1 MGSLAIAELPVKVKT
16 EQHCRTGGLVREF
29 ETFADYTDPASLPS
43 NGGDP
48 MPSKLHLAASTLFF
62 IIIASCCLD
71 ANSQTDDRG
80 PYVFLPN
87 QEVRVVALP
96 STVAVS
102 RSEADILTASV
113 ATAMLEGDVC
123 CSRNSA
129 LEDRI
134 SSATGLSLRE
144 LGGKLRGRAYL
155 DDGSPILVAD
165 QYWSGASIRADDIIS
180 SLMAQ
185 HPLLMDWSGHLYVLY
200 GAVFDEYRYYESG
213 TRVHVIRALS
223 LVDTRFSDGR
233 RYVSFNR
240 QTDDLG
246 KVTGLLALAVTPNK

>member
-1 MGSLAIAELPVKVKT
+1 M
-16 EQHCRTGGLVREF
+16 
-29 ETFADYTDPASLPS
+29 
-43 NGGDP
+43 
-48 MPSKLHLAASTLFF
+48 
-62 IIIASCCLD
+62 CC
-71 ANSQTDDRG
+71 G
-80 PYVFLPN
+80 
-87 QEVRVVALP
+87 
-96 STVAVS
+96 
-102 RSEADILTASV
+102 
-113 ATAMLEGDVC
+113 
-123 CSRNSA
+123 RNSA

-134 SSATGLSLRE
+134 PSATGLALRE
-144 LGGKLRGRAYL
+144 LGEKLRGRAYL

-180 SLMAQ
+180 SLIAQ

-213 TRVHVIRALS
+213 NRVHVIRTLS